1 MGVCRPLHFTGNATF
16 GIIPPMRP
24 TVLLFD
30 IDGTLIDT
38 AGAGRRAMERA
49 FERYVGRRD
58 ACASVPF
65 AGMTDRAIVRQGL
78 AAAERE
84 AAERAIDAVLALY
97 LEHLV
102 DEVAASTN
110 CRVHAGVEAALTSAE
125 ATRGVAIGLGT
136 GNIREGARLKL
147 QRLGIHHRFTFG
159 GFGCDHEDRA
169 EIIRTGARRGAAA
182 LGVPLDA
189 CRVVV
194 IGDTPKDIA
203 AAQAIGAESIAVC
216 TGSFGPE
223 DLAARGATHV
233 FLDLSAAGAIAA
245 LLGSELPA

>member
-1 MGVCRPLHFTGNATF
+1 
-16 GIIPPMRP
+16 MRP

-49 FERYVGRRD
+49 FERYAGRRD
-58 ACASVPF
+58 ACASIAF
-65 AGMTDRAIVRQGL
+65 AGMTDRAIARLGL
-78 AAAERE
+78 TAAERN
-84 AAERAIDAVLALY
+84 AEERTIDALLALY
-97 LEHLV
+97 LEHLAE
-102 DEVAASTN
+102 EVAASTS
-110 CRVHAGVEAALTSAE
+110 CRVHAGVETALTSVE
-125 ATRGVAIGLGT
+125 AIRGVAIGLGT

-147 QRLGIHHRFTFG
+147 ERLGIHHRFTFG

-169 EIIRTGARRGAAA
+169 EIIRTGARRGATA
-182 LGVPLDA
+182 LGLPLDA

-203 AAQAIGAESIAVC
+203 AAQAIDAESIAVC

-223 DLAARGATHV
+223 ELAARGATRV
-233 FLDLSAAGAIAA
+233 FRDLAEEGAIAA
-245 LLGSELPA
+245 LLEGLPRSSPA